1 MSEALDSDELRTG
14 RAMRY
19 RRLSYRYAMTLRS
32 GQQWPVG
39 EIWPSERPRFLVELR
54 WRPDTD
60 TYETSTTVE
69 IIVDLAG
76 VDEDD
81 FEMQLFSDAFVIEG
95 YRRPPSSQN
104 GAVYQAV
111 GIRQGPFRVELPLP
125 AAVDPER
132 VEARLHRGLLH
143 VTLPKRAEAR

>member
-1 MSEALDSDELRTG
+1 
-14 RAMRY
+14 MRY
-19 RRLSYRYAMTLRS
+19 RRLSYRYAMTMHA
-32 GQQWPVG
+32 GQAWPVG
-39 EIWPSERPRFLVELR
+39 EVWLSDRPRFLVQLR

-81 FEMQLFSDAFVIEG
+81 FEVQLFEDALVIEG
-95 YRRPPSSQN
+95 HRRPPSCQE

-125 AAVDPER
+125 APVDPER
-132 VEARLHRGLLH
+132 VEARFHRGLLR
-143 VTLPKRAEAR
+143 VTLPKLAEAG